1 MSDVL
6 KINKGKMTRIVLF
19 FFIILSGTHWVKGD
33 GRLLVKDLSFH
44 VIEPDTSKALRY
56 FQSGVRKYMV
66 QDYTGAVT
74 DFNTVVNLEPSYW
87 EAFRFR
93 GDARRE
99 LKQFDLA
106 IADYTQSIA
115 LNKSDLLS
123 YRGRAEAKSS
133 IKDFASALKD
143 YNACIELNANDYDAH
158 YGRGIS
164 YYELGLYKQS
174 IDDFSFCVVLRPASL
189 TNYSKRAFV
198 YFFSGQYR
206 NAVLDCNRYFKLGGS
221 GKGNEMYFLRGFSY
235 FQMNFENISYSDSA
249 ISDIKNYQALGSNKN
264 ESNRILGGAYGSR
277 GDSKLA
283 EEYFKKSIALEP
295 NNFLTYSLWGKAELK
310 FNNNAKA
317 LELFE
322 KALTLAKNPESDLFY
337 DIGVAKTRLCDITG
351 ALADYKKALELDSL
365 NVDVYKARFLTIFR
379 ISIFNDNAT
388 TLNDINHLIGFSKT
402 KSRTADLYSA
412 RSLIYLRS
420 KKNDEAKRDIEK
432 AIELMPSNPLHYV
445 IRGLIS
451 ASHGE
456 PADVILLDYD
466 RAKKLNTKFWQAYL
480 AKGYLYRAQGETKKA
495 CEYEKKA
502 IKHGAKLTAGLKD
515 YLCKGADIL
524 TARESPLEFIAYN
537 SLINSITNGDSK
549 TIDCSQGYK

>member
-6 KINKGKMTRIVLF
+6 KINKGKMIRIVLF
-19 FFIILSGTHWVKGD
+19 FFIILSGTHWVKGR
-33 GRLLVKDLSFH
+33 GRLSVKDHSFH
-44 VIEPDTSKALRY
+44 VNEPDTSKALRY
-56 FQSGVRKYMV
+56 FQSGVKKYMA
-66 QDYTGAVT
+66 QDYTGAVA

-106 IADYTQSIA
+106 IADYTQSIT

-123 YRGRAEAKSS
+123 YRGRAEAKNS
-133 IKDFASALKD
+133 IKDYEGALKD

-164 YYELGLYKQS
+164 YYELHLYKQS
-174 IDDFSFCVVLRPASL
+174 IDDFSFCIALRPASL
-189 TNYSKRAFV
+189 LSHARRGFG
-198 YFFSGQYR
+198 YFFDNQYK
-206 NAVLDCNRYFKLGGS
+206 NAIRDFNEYLLLGGS
-221 GKGNEMYFLRGFSY
+221 GKNNDVFFYRGASY
-235 FQMNFENISYSDSA
+235 FQLNDENKLYADSA
-249 ISDIKNYQALGSNKN
+249 IADLQKYQTIGSRMN
-264 ESNRILGGAYGSR
+264 EFNCLLGGAYAVK
-277 GDSKLA
+277 GDSA
-283 EEYFKKSIALEP
+283 TARQFFKKSVFIQP
-295 NNFLTYSLWGKAELK
+295 DDFVYSLWGKAELK

-337 DIGVAKTRLCDITG
+337 DLGVAKTRLCDITG

-365 NVDVYKARFLTIFR
+365 NADVYEARFLTIFR
-379 ISIFNDNAT
+379 SSTFNDNAI

-412 RSLIYLRS
+412 RSLIHLRS
-420 KKNDEAKRDIEK
+420 KKNDEAQRDIEK
-432 AIELMPSNPLHYV
+432 AIELMPSNPLHYM

-451 ASHGE
+451 TSLGE
-456 PADVILLDYD
+456 PADVILLDYN
-466 RAKKLNTKFWQAYL
+466 RAEKLNTKLWQAYL
-480 AKGYLYRAQGETKKA
+480 AKGYFYRAKGETKKA

-502 IKHGAKLTAGLKD
+502 VKHGAKLTAGLKD

-524 TARESPLEFIAYN
+524 TARESALEFIAYN